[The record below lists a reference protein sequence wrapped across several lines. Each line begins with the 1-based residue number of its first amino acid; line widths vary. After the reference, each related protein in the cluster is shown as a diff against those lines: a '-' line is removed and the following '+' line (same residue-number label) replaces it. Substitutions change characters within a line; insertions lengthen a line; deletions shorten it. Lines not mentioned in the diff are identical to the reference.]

1 MTKPPTI
8 LMDKKLW
15 DDIVED
21 SEYRR
26 QRAAQRPQEKAVH
39 HQGRRFKVDRNSGLL
54 VPTQEGEQVD
64 AVELAAMQTAHDNGW
79 ISHETMSHF
88 VGVDWAVTQDH
99 LREEHNYYQEV
110 LGEFLPDDEDI
121 INMAT
126 SKSRRKLKEMDKERK
141 RRSFEHQAHHV
152 TRGKV
157 KYSHLRSTIGD
168 TFVDPAKVF
177 IYSHDGAC
185 GHCPLS
191 LICLSNRSWK
201 HVLAQYTFFKCKRC
215 AALGFVSKMAG
226 AQPFELHVC
235 MLMRFGKQGG
245 HWTNDA
251 RQRSDGLREVEGTF
265 TTRGDFMFQPRF
277 EGWGDIPF
285 GCITRCRDNLGY
297 ETMKKLPDEVD
308 CRTTLQN
315 AVNGPVK
322 TY

>member
-1 MTKPPTI
+1 MTVKI
-8 LMDKKLW
+8 GQRFIFDK
-15 DDIVED
+15 
-21 SEYRR
+21 
-26 QRAAQRPQEKAVH
+26 AT
-39 HQGRRFKVDRNSGLL
+39 GLL
-54 VPTQEGEQVD
+54 VPAKEGQKAD
-64 AVELAAMQTAHDNGW
+64 AVLNPHGQLDILTKAHEQGWVSNHTMAA
-79 ISHETMSHF
+79 F
-88 VGVDWAVTQDH
+88 VGIDWAKESQ
-99 LREEHNYYQEV
+99 LFEEARYQQEV
-110 LGEFLPDDEDI
+110 MAEFLPDDEDI
-121 INMAT
+121 IDMAT

-141 RRSFEHQAHHV
+141 RRSFEQLAHHV

-168 TFVDPAKVF
+168 TFVDPAKVI

-215 AALGFVSKMAG
+215 AALGFVSNMTG

-235 MLMRFGKQGG
+235 MLMRFGRQAG
-245 HWTNDA
+245 HWENSSP
-251 RQRSDGLREVEGTF
+251 QRSDGLRAVETNF
-265 TTRGDFMFQPRF
+265 VTRGDWGSFEIHERFQQ
-277 EGWGDIPF
+277 WGDIPF

-297 ETMKKLPDEVD
+297 ETMGALSKSVD

-315 AVNGPVK
+315 AVNNVK